1 MSYNGG
7 INQIALMKGRF
18 VLSDLAQPPLF
29 EFNGDTTTGA
39 LELFP
44 LVWSALEGLT
54 SLDVVQRNQALDNL
68 LEIQAPRLS
77 PLVAY
82 ILVTRLQD
90 VDVNFRARVIKVLA
104 DVLSPDEK
112 GNPASEEVRQKLLH
126 HLSQIRRRTMYA
138 ILQVCVEGLTPRSDV
153 SVLLN
158 ACPYAGNALADILG
172 DRKTDMALRKE
183 AAYFIADV
191 GFLDAVPE
199 LERIRGRLE
208 SRQNGQ
214 RSMAFL
220 PPALGD
226 EAELLP
232 DITKALQLLVS
243 T

>member
-1 MSYNGG
+1 MGG
-7 INQIALMKGRF
+7 INQNAFMKGRF

-44 LVWSALEGLT
+44 MVWNALEALT
-54 SLDVVQRNQALDNL
+54 SPDVVQRNQALDNL

-90 VDVNFRARVIKVLA
+90 TDIHFRARVIKVLA

-112 GNPASEEVRQKLLH
+112 GNPAPEEVRQKLLY
-126 HLSQIRRRTMYA
+126 HLPQIRRRTIYA
-138 ILQVCVEGLTPRSDV
+138 ILQVCVDNLARRADV

-172 DRKTDMALRKE
+172 DRKTDLAIRKE

-208 SRQNGQ
+208 TRQNGQ

-220 PPALGD
+220 PPSLGD

-232 DITKALQLLVS
+232 DITKALQVLVS
-243 T
+243 I